1 MDETKEEV
9 WYKEGLRFGCRQC
22 GSCCTGEEGYV
33 WVTEEEIT
41 KLAQTM
47 KVPRAYF
54 EATMVYMVK
63 DGKKSLRER
72 PNGDCVLLT
81 PGKGTGK
88 GTCMVYADRP
98 VQCRTW
104 PFWPQNLDSEHSW
117 KETAKFCRGCNNR
130 QGRLYTVEEIEEQA
144 GQLFGL

>member
-1 MDETKEEV
+1 MATEEV

-41 KLAQTM
+41 KLAIAL
-47 KVPRAYF
+47 KIPRVHF
-54 EATMVYMVK
+54 EEAMVYKVA
-63 DGKKSLRER
+63 GTKKSLRER

-81 PGKGTGK
+81 PGTGK
-88 GTCMVYADRP
+88 CMVYEDRP

-104 PFWPQNLDSEHSW
+104 PFWPQNIDSEKSW
-117 KETAKFCRGCNNR
+117 KQTAKFCRGCNNR
-130 QGRLYTVEEIEEQA
+130 KGRLYTAEEITEQA
-144 GQLFGL
+144 EQPFGL